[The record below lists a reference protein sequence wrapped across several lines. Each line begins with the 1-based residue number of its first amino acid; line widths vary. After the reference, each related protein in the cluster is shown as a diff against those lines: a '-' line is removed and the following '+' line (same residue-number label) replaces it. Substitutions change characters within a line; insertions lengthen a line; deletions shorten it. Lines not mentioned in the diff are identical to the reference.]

1 MLLLSLLTLMSAT
14 CRTGSALY
22 LQNWIDAGDGFQV
35 GQSSCGGASNY
46 WSFLFP
52 LSANRIV
59 AETVPA
65 VLCLLHMLF
74 MSFVFVFI

>member
-35 GQSSCGGASNY
+35 GQSSCGGASDTIGR
-46 WSFLFP
+46 FCFP
-52 LSANRIV
+52 
-59 AETVPA
+59 
-65 VLCLLHMLF
+65 
-74 MSFVFVFI
+74 